1 MMRIMWEEKK
11 FRKVSKV
18 KILEFEGNR
27 PVIKNNWTALKK
39 LFRRE
44 NSNPKV
50 ADFLKKK
57 IKKLKILT
65 KNSGKLVYLNFYFLI
80 KAAI

>member
-27 PVIKNNWTALKK
+27 PVTKNKWTALKK

-44 NSNPKV
+44 KQNLKEIKIQIPKLQL
-50 ADFLKKK
+50 F
-57 IKKLKILT
+57 
-65 KNSGKLVYLNFYFLI
+65 
-80 KAAI
+80 

>member
-1 MMRIMWEEKK
+1 MRIMWEEKK

-27 PVIKNNWTALKK
+27 PVIKNNWTVLKK

-44 NSNPKV
+44 KQNFQEIKIQIPKSQI
-50 ADFLKKK
+50 FLKKRSE
-57 IKKLKILT
+57 
-65 KNSGKLVYLNFYFLI
+65 N
-80 KAAI
+80 

>member
-27 PVIKNNWTALKK
+27 PVIKNNWTVLKK

-44 NSNPKV
+44 KQNLQEIKIQITKSQISS
-50 ADFLKKK
+50 KKRS
-57 IKKLKILT
+57 
-65 KNSGKLVYLNFYFLI
+65 KN
-80 KAAI
+80 

>member
-18 KILEFEGNR
+18 KILEFEGNC
-27 PVIKNNWTALKK
+27 PVIKNNCTALKK

-44 NSNPKV
+44 KQNLQEIKIQITKSQISS
-50 ADFLKKK
+50 KKRS
-57 IKKLKILT
+57 
-65 KNSGKLVYLNFYFLI
+65 KN
-80 KAAI
+80 

>member
-18 KILEFEGNR
+18 KILEFEGNC

-44 NSNPKV
+44 NSNLQEIKTQIPKSQL
-50 ADFLKKK
+50 F
-57 IKKLKILT
+57 
-65 KNSGKLVYLNFYFLI
+65 
-80 KAAI
+80 

>member
-44 NSNPKV
+44 KQNLQEIKIQIQSPR
-50 ADFLKKK
+50 FLQKRD
-57 IKKLKILT
+57 LKIENLD
-65 KNSGKLVYLNFYFLI
+65 KKFCQ
-80 KAAI
+80 

>member
-18 KILEFEGNR
+18 KILEILEFEGNC
-27 PVIKNNWTALKK
+27 PVIKNNWTVLKK

-44 NSNPKV
+44 KQNFQEIKIQIPKSQL
-50 ADFLKKK
+50 F
-57 IKKLKILT
+57 
-65 KNSGKLVYLNFYFLI
+65 
-80 KAAI
+80 

>member
-18 KILEFEGNR
+18 KILEFEDNR
-27 PVIKNNWTALKK
+27 PVIKNDWTVLKK

-44 NSNPKV
+44 KQN
-50 ADFLKKK
+50 FQEIK
-57 IKKLKILT
+57 I
-65 KNSGKLVYLNFYFLI
+65 
-80 KAAI
+80 

>member
-1 MMRIMWEEKK
+1 MRIMWEEKK
-11 FRKVSKV
+11 FAKVSKV

-44 NSNPKV
+44 KQNLQEIKIQIPKSQI
-50 ADFLKKK
+50 F
-57 IKKLKILT
+57 
-65 KNSGKLVYLNFYFLI
+65 
-80 KAAI
+80 